1 MGGGWGLAGGAMTGA
16 RGGTWRKWARGRQGD
31 RYGARVAW

>member
-16 RGGTWRKWARGRQGD
+16 RGGTWRKWARGRRGD
-31 RYGARVAW
+31 RYGARVAR